1 MPDVT
6 GRPDLQRHLERGLAS
21 AQRVSGLPVAF
32 GGLVAPDD
40 KSFTISALR
49 GAVTTS
55 LLHLR
60 VERGEGL
67 GERLSR

>member
-40 KSFTISALR
+40 KSFTISGLR

-55 LLHLR
+55 MLHLR
-60 VERGEGL
+60 VERGKGL